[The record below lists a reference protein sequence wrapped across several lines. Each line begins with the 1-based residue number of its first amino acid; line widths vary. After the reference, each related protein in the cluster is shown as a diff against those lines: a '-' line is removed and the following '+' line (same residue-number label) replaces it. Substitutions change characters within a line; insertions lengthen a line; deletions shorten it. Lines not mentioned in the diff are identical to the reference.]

1 LRIYTVEGVVA
12 ADPTVENLFFWVIF
26 RDNVMEDEYEE
37 FLSYAEAVGNG
48 DLGNVDFHLNFLCCI
63 RKVFVRFRIRQ
74 PGGQEL
80 VILPDPD
87 PNLTYFFPT

>member
-12 ADPTVENLFFWVIF
+12 ADPSVENLYFWVIF

-48 DLGNVDFHLNFLCCI
+48 DLGNVI
-63 RKVFVRFRIRQ
+63 SI
-74 PGGQEL
+74 
-80 VILPDPD
+80 
-87 PNLTYFFPT
+87 